1 MPDALAS
8 FPEWFSLPLDQWVD
22 ALVAWLKENAQFV
35 FDWVLARLRAILNPL
50 AAFLTW
56 LPWSVTT
63 VLFAVVAWALRG
75 WRVALGVVAGL
86 LFLGS
91 LGLWTLSMTTLAL
104 VLTATV
110 VCVGVGIPAGVL
122 MARSTVMNRA
132 LRPVLDFMQ
141 TMPSFVYLIPAVMF
155 MGIGPVPALIAV
167 IIFAIPPVIRLTNLG
182 IRNVPAETVE
192 AGTAFGATSAQLL
205 RKVQLPLGFPT
216 LMAGV
221 NQTIMMALSMVIIA
235 ALIDAGGLG
244 REVLTGLARLDIGR
258 AFSGGMGIVVLAIIV
273 DRISEGA
280 AHIGTRRRRRGAARH
295 APREEDPEAGSE
307 RAEAASATG
316 APQPAEPAEP
326 AEPPA
331 PATPAAPQIL
341 AVGVTKV
348 FGPHPQAARRLLSEG
363 VSREEILSRTNSTV
377 AVDDVSL
384 EVYPGETFVIMGLSG
399 SGKST
404 LVRCLNRL
412 IEPTAGTVTIDGD
425 DVGAMGREEL
435 RKLRRRKLG
444 MVFQRFSLLPH
455 RSVLDNVCLGL
466 EVQGVGRQERERA
479 GERVLEVVGLAG
491 WQDSF
496 PDQLSGGMQQRVG
509 LARALASD
517 PDILL
522 MDEPFSAL
530 DPLMRRQ
537 LQEELLQVQARLRK
551 TIVFITHDLDE
562 ALKVG
567 DRIAIM
573 KDGRFVQVGTPA
585 EIVLHPA
592 DDYVAAFVEGHD
604 KSTMLTA
611 RDLMFRPESVAR
623 QTEPPRLALRRME
636 RESISSAFVVDSDK
650 RILGVLTAEAAV
662 EAVQQDLPDVGAC
675 TLQPVASVSP
685 EDPMRDLISL
695 AVTERYPIA
704 VVDSHARLLGIVAR
718 VSILRG
724 LLDDGGGA
732 PATAAAEAQ
741 TVG

>member
-1 MPDALAS
+1 MPDALAN
-8 FPEWFSLPLDQWVD
+8 FPDWFVLPLDDWVD
-22 ALVAWLKENAQFV
+22 AVVRWLRANAQFV
-35 FDWVLARLRAILNPL
+35 FDWVLARLRSILNPL
-50 AAFLTW
+50 ASFLVW
-56 LPWSVTT
+56 LPWSVTIA
-63 VLFAVVAWALRG
+63 LFAGLAWVLRG
-75 WRVALGVVAGL
+75 WRVALGVVVGL

-110 VCVGVGIPAGVL
+110 VCVGLGIPIGIL
-122 MARSTVMNRA
+122 MASSGVMNTV
-132 LRPVLDFMQ
+132 LRPALDFMQ
-141 TMPSFVYLIPAVMF
+141 TMPSFVYLVPAVMF

-167 IIFAIPPVIRLTNLG
+167 VIFAIPPVIRLTNLG

-192 AGTAFGATSAQLL
+192 AGTAFGATSGQLL
-205 RKVQLPLGFPT
+205 RKVKLPLGFPT

-235 ALIDAGGLG
+235 SLIDAGGLG

-258 AFSGGMGIVVLAIIV
+258 AFTGGIGIVVLAIVI

-280 AHIGTRRRRRGAARH
+280 ATVGTRRRRRSAARH
-295 APREEDPEAGSE
+295 AGDEATGDE
-307 RAEAASATG
+307 ATGDEAAPDADDDATVLSAPTG
-316 APQPAEPAEP
+316 ERDAAQPVIVLE
-326 AEPPA
+326 
-331 PATPAAPQIL
+331 
-341 AVGVTKV
+341 GVTKV
-348 FGPHPQAARRLLSEG
+348 FGPHPQTARRLLAEG
-363 VSREEILSRTNSTV
+363 MSKEEIHSETRSTV

-412 IEPTAGTVTIDGD
+412 IEPTDGTITIGGD
-425 DVGAMGREEL
+425 DVGAMGGEEL
-435 RKLRRRKLG
+435 RDLRRSKLG
-444 MVFQRFSLLPH
+444 MVFQRFALLPH

-466 EVQGVGRQERERA
+466 EVQGTSRADRERA
-479 GERVLEVVGLAG
+479 GRRVLGVVGLSG
-491 WQDSF
+491 WKDSF

-530 DPLMRRQ
+530 DPLMRRE
-537 LQEELLQVQARLRK
+537 LQNELGELQARLRK

-562 ALKVG
+562 ALKLG

-573 KDGRFVQVGTPA
+573 KDGRFVQVGTPGD
-585 EIVLHPA
+585 ILLRPA
-592 DDYVAAFVEGHD
+592 DDYVASFVEGHD
-604 KSTMLTA
+604 KSAMLTA
-611 RDLMFRPESVAR
+611 RDVMFRPESV
-623 QTEPPRLALRRME
+623 TRLSEAPQVALRRME
-636 RESISSAFVVDSDK
+636 TEGISSAFVVNG
-650 RILGVLTAEAAV
+650 RQQVEGVLTAEAAV
-662 EAVQQDLPDVGAC
+662 EAVQRKLPDVGAC
-675 TLQPVASVSP
+675 SLQEVAHVAP
-685 EDPMRDLISL
+685 DDRMRDLIAL

-704 VVDSHARLLGIVAR
+704 VVDEQRRLLGVVAR

-724 LLDDGGGA
+724 LIGDDVDEDDPSARDPAPEYGA
-732 PATAAAEAQ
+732 ARP
-741 TVG
+741 